1 MADLNSTIVRGNLRV
16 TEDINANGRI
26 TGGNITGHLAL
37 NENTFNINFRPNL
50 KDYTTG
56 FYYGTTGNEALTLT
70 TKNAVTAIQFMNG
83 QDPATL
89 VGGSWRDLVPA
100 LQIKYNKVAINKA
113 LGENAEPS
121 YNLDVNGSIGATT
134 IYEEG
139 TALINKYTTK
149 YENNYIPVLDTRASN
164 TTPYASDNYPGKVT
178 WHLKDNSA
186 IGISGQGSYS
196 GVLQL
201 TPWADSSGGSG
212 HQLAFGT
219 NGAINHRYGTTEWS
233 GWKTLIDSANIGSQ
247 SVNYA
252 ATAGSAN
259 SATKATQDGNGNTIT
274 TTYVAKAD
282 KPTAS
287 TPGPVYMTFSNG
299 ILTISDEPIS

>member
-16 TEDINANGRI
+16 TEDINTNGRI

-37 NENTFNINFRPNL
+37 NENVFNVNFRPNL

-89 VGGSWRDLVPA
+89 VGDSWRGLVPA

-121 YNLDVNGSIGATT
+121 YNLDVNGSMGATT
-134 IYEEG
+134 IYE
-139 TALINKYTTK
+139 
-149 YENNYIPVLDTRASN
+149 
-164 TTPYASDNYPGKVT
+164 
-178 WHLKDNSA
+178 
-186 IGISGQGSYS
+186 
-196 GVLQL
+196 
-201 TPWADSSGGSG
+201 
-212 HQLAFGT
+212 
-219 NGAINHRYGTTEWS
+219 NGA
-233 GWKTLIDSANIGSQ
+233 NI
-247 SVNYA
+247 A
-252 ATAGSAN
+252 
-259 SATKATQDGNGNTIT
+259 D
-274 TTYVAKAD
+274 TYVKKAD
-282 KPTAS
+282 KPTAT